1 MDQPPPSG
9 SAQPGPAPQKTGPV
23 SQALLDS
30 LWDFSDAAASAQRF
44 QQAADDT
51 GRDEGGRAEFATQL
65 ARAFGLLGRF
75 DDGLAVLAA
84 VQGATE
90 DPSDR
95 LQARAALEH
104 GRLLRSMDRP
114 DDAVP
119 FFTLAVRKAA
129 SAGAQFLALDAL
141 HMLAVSD
148 AGHEEEWA
156 AEGLALVDAATDDRI
171 RRWGVALHNNLGWF
185 LHDSG
190 RPEEALPE
198 FEAALRAAETVGTHE
213 QRHLGRWAVA
223 RCLRTLGRLDEAGVL
238 QQQLAA
244 ERPDDGFVRAEL
256 ALLAQAADAADVVP
270 PAEPAEPTDATGVS
284 GVASTI
290 EP

>member
-1 MDQPPPSG
+1 MTDTAAFAADPIPPAATVP
-9 SAQPGPAPQKTGPV
+9 PDPAPIKTGPV
-23 SQALLDS
+23 GQALLDS
-30 LWDFSDAAASAQRF
+30 LWDFTDAAASAQRF
-44 QQAADDT
+44 QQAADDP
-51 GRDEGGRAEFATQL
+51 GRDDEARAELATQL

-75 DDGLAVLAA
+75 DDGLAALAA
-84 VQGATE
+84 VQESTGEPT
-90 DPSDR
+90 DR
-95 LQARAALEH
+95 LQARVALEH
-104 GRLLRSMDRP
+104 GRLLRSMDRTEE
-114 DDAVP
+114 AVP
-119 FFTLAVRKAA
+119 FFTLAARQAA

-141 HMLAVSD
+141 HMLAITD

-156 AEGLALVDAATDDRI
+156 AEGLALLDTATDART

-223 RCLRTLGRLDEAGVL
+223 RCLRTLGRTDEARTL

-244 ERPDDGFVRAEL
+244 ERPDDDFVRAEL
-256 ALLAQAADAADVVP
+256 ALLDQTA
-270 PAEPAEPTDATGVS
+270 DATGVS
-284 GVASTI
+284 GAEPTI
-290 EP
+290 EQ

>member
-1 MDQPPPSG
+1 MTDTAAFAADPIPPAATVPPS
-9 SAQPGPAPQKTGPV
+9 PAPRGTGPV

-30 LWDFSDAAASAQRF
+30 LWDFTDAAASAQRF
-44 QQAADDT
+44 QQAADDA
-51 GRDEGGRAEFATQL
+51 GRGDEARAELATQL

-75 DDGLAVLAA
+75 DDGLAALAA
-84 VQGATE
+84 VQESTGEPT
-90 DPSDR
+90 DR
-95 LQARAALEH
+95 LQARVALEH

-114 DDAVP
+114 DEAVP

-129 SAGAQFLALDAL
+129 SAGTQFLALDAL
-141 HMLAVSD
+141 HMLAITD
-148 AGHEEEWA
+148 TGHEEEWA
-156 AEGLALVDAATDDRI
+156 AEGLALLDTATDART

-198 FEAALRAAETVGTHE
+198 FEAALGAADTVGTHE

-223 RCLRTLGRLDEAGVL
+223 RCLRTLGRTDEARTL

-244 ERPDDGFVRAEL
+244 ERPDDDFVRAEL
-256 ALLAQAADAADVVP
+256 ALLDQAA
-270 PAEPAEPTDATGVS
+270 DATGVS
-284 GVASTI
+284 GAEPTI